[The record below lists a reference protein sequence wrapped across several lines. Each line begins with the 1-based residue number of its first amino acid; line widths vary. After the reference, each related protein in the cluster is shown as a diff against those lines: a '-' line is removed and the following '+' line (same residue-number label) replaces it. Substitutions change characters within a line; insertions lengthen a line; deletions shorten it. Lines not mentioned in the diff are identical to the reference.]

1 MITSHKSF
9 FLILIYFIL
18 LCFFFNFKFAKKLTT
33 YNLTLYKHQSNKIL
47 ELKKKKRQNL
57 DK

>member
-47 ELKKKKRQNL
+47 ELKKKKG
-57 DK
+57 KT